1 MMDFKELGEQMGIN
15 WEEVKFTPEDLEI
28 GYKVELEHGTI
39 DPSTNVTDDDP
50 EMTAKIAWAHLNES
64 PEYYNLLEQMEKKME
79 KEPHLK
85 EAIYRLAQAEAL
97 FSEEE
102 LGGLEFEFL
111 PQEQSELVQT
121 LTPEEWEKL
130 RYYQQNPP
138 APGSPEEAEYNALL
152 AKAQGQIAAS
162 FNGRLVAAT
171 IEEKKEKI
179 IDELYDPVILNRVV
193 TALNLDKNLY
203 YMLIEAVLEEI
214 SYHYNKIKMQGRY
227 PDPEDVKTFKNI
239 ALAIGTDEE
248 SIDGAYNT
256 MQRLLKE
263 HYLPKY
269 QLLAVAEK
277 NLGMDIEAFIEKA
290 IRNKLEE
297 SDVHVDKVY
306 DILTPFFAH
315 KYAGLK

>member
-1 MMDFKELGEQMGIN
+1 
-15 WEEVKFTPEDLEI
+15 
-28 GYKVELEHGTI
+28 
-39 DPSTNVTDDDP
+39 
-50 EMTAKIAWAHLNES
+50 
-64 PEYYNLLEQMEKKME
+64 
-79 KEPHLK
+79 
-85 EAIYRLAQAEAL
+85 
-97 FSEEE
+97 
-102 LGGLEFEFL
+102 
-111 PQEQSELVQT
+111 
-121 LTPEEWEKL
+121 
-130 RYYQQNPP
+130 
-138 APGSPEEAEYNALL
+138 
-152 AKAQGQIAAS
+152 
-162 FNGRLVAAT
+162 
-171 IEEKKEKI
+171 
-179 IDELYDPVILNRVV
+179 
-193 TALNLDKNLY
+193 
-203 YMLIEAVLEEI
+203 
-214 SYHYNKIKMQGRY
+214 MQGRY